1 MPSSPLAD
9 PACFPSQPAKKEL
22 KLRSSDKWLKV
33 KGLELPNYK
42 NMCIHWFVKTGCCL
56 FGWSEKQSIVAL
68 YAVGGAVKL
77 WSSKDLAKKKS
88 VKDTST
94 DVDLVDS
101 RYLRCRE

>member
-1 MPSSPLAD
+1 MPSS

-22 KLRSSDKWLKV
+22 KLRSSDKWIKV

-68 YAVGGAVKL
+68 YAVGGEVKL
-77 WSSKDLAKKKS
+77 WSSKDLAKKS